1 MDKFDEYLNN
11 KIKIEKEEFV
21 LPKSFEYK
29 LEEALENLGKESKI
43 NNKRWYWNTKILVTA
58 ACFMFVCLTGISNIY
73 IKDSNK
79 ETLIEKGL
87 NSEDSY
93 KSKSSPEL
101 VNYNEFKNINDNTNN
116 KIKNSDLQ
124 YKSNDN
130 LIDYSNI
137 NKIII
142 KDISVSNT
150 YKAIDDKDNI
160 KHLIQSINN
169 IYKVEIQN
177 QNINNGD
184 FLIQTNGI
192 DSNHS
197 IIIENDIMN
206 IDDKWYRIDSTEVNN
221 LREIY
226 NKLSYDAKDIPYC
239 NY

>member
-1 MDKFDEYLNN
+1 
-11 KIKIEKEEFV
+11 
-21 LPKSFEYK
+21 
-29 LEEALENLGKESKI
+29 
-43 NNKRWYWNTKILVTA
+43 
-58 ACFMFVCLTGISNIY
+58 MFVCLTGISNIY